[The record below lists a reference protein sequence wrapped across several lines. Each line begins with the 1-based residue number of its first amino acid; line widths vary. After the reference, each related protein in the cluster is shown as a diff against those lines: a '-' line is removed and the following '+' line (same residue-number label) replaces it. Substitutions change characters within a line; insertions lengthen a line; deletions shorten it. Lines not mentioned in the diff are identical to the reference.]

1 MQLSEAERDYQSQV
15 QKDLPRNFAVHLVH
29 GLLGQTGFRL
39 VNTPTF
45 IPAYILLLSGGSDFT
60 VGLALSLQALGS
72 ALTPLLGAS
81 LIGHR
86 DQVLPV
92 GFWTGGAMR
101 VAILGLALAGLFLS
115 GDSALYAV
123 MFSLG
128 LFGLFAGMQAVVFQV
143 LLAKVIPVTNR
154 GKLMGFRNFLA
165 GITTAVV
172 AWFGGNYL
180 VGNPPTAQG
189 YAWIFLLA
197 FVLTTCGLLMLALVR
212 EPRPPT
218 VAERQSLRQH
228 LSNIR
233 GFLYREPAFARYVV
247 ARALATLGRMALPF
261 YILYAGQS
269 IGLSGSTLAILT
281 VAYTMA
287 ATVSNLLWGVLADR
301 YGFRLCLLITI
312 GLWIVA
318 TLALLLSTTQ
328 TSVILVFIAIGASQ
342 EGFRL
347 SSMSLAM
354 EFGGREQ
361 MALRLATANTAAE
374 IAGSIAPLLGGIIAT
389 ALGYGA
395 VFLGAT
401 ACLLIGGGVLL
412 LWVREPRY
420 VSMDE

>member
-1 MQLSEAERDYQSQV
+1 
-15 QKDLPRNFAVHLVH
+15 
-29 GLLGQTGFRL
+29 
-39 VNTPTF
+39 
-45 IPAYILLLSGGSDFT
+45 
-60 VGLALSLQALGS
+60 
-72 ALTPLLGAS
+72 
-81 LIGHR
+81 
-86 DQVLPV
+86 
-92 GFWTGGAMR
+92 
-101 VAILGLALAGLFLS
+101 
-115 GDSALYAV
+115 
-123 MFSLG
+123 
-128 LFGLFAGMQAVVFQV
+128 

-165 GITTAVV
+165 GITTALV

-189 YAWIFLLA
+189 YAWVFLLA

-212 EPRPPT
+212 EPRPPS
-218 VAERQSLRQH
+218 VAERQSLLQH
-228 LSNIR
+228 LSGIR

-269 IGLSGSTLAILT
+269 IGLSGSTLATLT
-281 VAYTMA
+281 VAYTLA
-287 ATVSNLLWGVLADR
+287 ATFSNLLWGVLADR

-312 GLWIVA
+312 GLWIAA

-328 TSVILVFIAIGASQ
+328 TAVVLVFIAIGASQ

-395 VFLGAT
+395 VCVGAIV
-401 ACLLIGGGVLL
+401 CLLIGGAVLL

-420 VSMDE
+420 VSIDEYTIE